1 MVQLCYLFI
10 MNNINEK
17 IRIFMFK
24 RTTLLGFSMLIFSPV
39 LYAGDNDLSRQYSNC
54 MDRSGGVTVNMLDCI
69 AAETDRQDTRLNNAY
84 KRTMASLNATRKK
97 QLQEV
102 QRIWIRY
109 RDANCDFYA
118 DPNGGTIATVN
129 SNSCYMEATAER
141 TTELENLREEY

>member
-1 MVQLCYLFI
+1 MVFI

-17 IRIFMFK
+17 IGVVMFK
-24 RTTLLGFSMLIFSPV
+24 RTALLGLSTVYTSSCAV
-39 LYAGDNDLSRQYSNC
+39 RRDNDLSRQYSNC

-69 AAETDRQDTRLNNAY
+69 AAEQIAKIARLNNAY
-84 KRTMASLNATRKK
+84 KQTMASLNANRKK

-102 QRIWIRY
+102 QRLWIRY

-129 SNSCYMEATAER
+129 SNSCYMEATSAR
-141 TTELENLREEY
+141 ATELENLREEY

>member
-1 MVQLCYLFI
+1 

-39 LYAGDNDLSRQYSNC
+39 LYAGDNDLSWQYSNC

-141 TTELENLREEY
+141 ATELENLREEY